1 MINVTKPYLP
11 DSAKYKSYI
20 DRIYQ
25 TNWLT
30 NNGPLVQEL
39 EKRLE
44 AYLGIKNILLVSNG
58 TLALQI
64 AYKLLEL
71 KGEVITTPFS
81 FVATTSSLM
90 WENLVPIFADINPE
104 TFNIDPDKIEACI
117 THKTSA
123 ILPVHVF
130 GNSCEVER
138 IESIA
143 SAHSLKVIYDAA
155 HAFGV
160 DYKGKSVLNY
170 GDVST
175 VSFHATKLFH
185 TIEGGA
191 LIIKDDN
198 LYDKAK
204 RLINF
209 GYEKGEI
216 VELGINSKM
225 NEFSAAMG
233 LSVLDDMEE
242 ILHKR
247 QAIWQRY
254 HEALAGKVGFQ
265 KINDDS
271 TNNYHYFP
279 IVLKDE
285 IEVMKL
291 LQILNDKQI
300 YPRRYFHPSLDT
312 LEYLQPQAPMEVS
325 RDLAERILCLPIYPD
340 LEMNEVEM
348 IISVVQAMQI
358 EEH

>member
-11 DSAKYKSYI
+11 SREVYKSYI
-20 DRIYQ
+20 DSIYQ

-44 AYLGIKNILLVSNG
+44 SYLGVKNILLVSNG

-64 AYKLLEL
+64 AYKLLDL

-90 WENLVPIFADINPE
+90 WENLIPIFSDIDPD
-104 TFNIDPDKIEACI
+104 TFNINPNEIGKHI
-117 THKTSA
+117 TSKTSA

-130 GNSCEVER
+130 GNSCEVEE

-143 SAHSLKVIYDAA
+143 LKHGLKVIYDAA

-160 DYKGKSVLNY
+160 NYKEKSVLNY

-175 VSFHATKLFH
+175 ISFHATKLFH

-191 LIIKDDN
+191 LIIKDDA
-198 LYDKAK
+198 LYTKAK

-209 GYEKGEI
+209 GFEKGEV

-233 LSVLDDMEE
+233 LAILDDMDE
-242 ILHKR
+242 ILRKR
-247 QAIWQRY
+247 QEIWEKY
-254 HEALAGKVGFQ
+254 HHALLGKVSFQ
-265 KINDDS
+265 KFNDDS

-279 IVLKDE
+279 IVLKSE
-285 IEVMKL
+285 TQVLKL
-291 LQILNDKQI
+291 QQEMNEKQVF
-300 YPRRYFHPSLDT
+300 PRRYFHPSLDT
-312 LEYLQPQAPMEVS
+312 LDYLQPQISMNVS
-325 RDLAERILCLPIYPD
+325 RELADRILCLPIYPD
-340 LEMNEVEM
+340 LTAEEQSS
-348 IISVVQAMQI
+348 II
-358 EEH
+358 ETLKEFL

>member
-11 DSAKYKSYI
+11 NREKYKSYI
-20 DRIYQ
+20 DSIYQ
-25 TNWLT
+25 ANWLT

-44 AYLGIKNILLVSNG
+44 DYLGVKNILLVSNG

-64 AYKLLEL
+64 AYKLLDL

-90 WENLVPIFADINPE
+90 WENLVPVFVD
-104 TFNIDPDKIEACI
+104 IDPDTFNLDPSQIEEYI
-117 THKTSA
+117 TRETSA

-130 GNSCEVER
+130 GNSCEVEK
-138 IESIA
+138 IASIA
-143 SAHSLKVIYDAA
+143 SRNGLKVIYDAA

-160 DYKGKSVLNY
+160 KYKDKSVLDY
-170 GDVST
+170 GDIST

-191 LIIKDDN
+191 LIIKDDA
-198 LYDKAK
+198 LFAKAK

-233 LSVLDDMEE
+233 LAVLDDMEE
-242 ILHKR
+242 ILRKR
-247 QAIWQRY
+247 KEIWEKY
-254 HEALAGKVGFQ
+254 HEALEGKVGFQ
-265 KINDDS
+265 KMNGNS

-285 IEVMKL
+285 SEVL
-291 LQILNDKQI
+291 RLQQALNKQQI

-312 LEYLQPQAPMEVS
+312 LEYLQPQAPMDIS
-325 RDLAERILCLPIYPD
+325 RDLSERILCLPIYPD
-340 LEMNEVEM
+340 LGINEVEM
-348 IISVVQAMQI
+348 IISVVQAIQV
-358 EEH
+358 EGH